1 MKTAPT
7 ERSGRSVAGV
17 PSVLAWTNGVVVMGK
32 RYDQGYF
39 DRWYRD
45 PAHRV
50 KSPLVLER
58 KVALAV
64 AMAEYYL
71 GHPLRSVI
79 DVGCGEAPWRMFL
92 KRLRPKIE
100 YLGLDSS
107 EYVVERYGLARDVR
121 LCRFGDLE
129 QLRLDRECDLLV
141 CSDVLHYLPSPELLR
156 GLSGFSALCPSGF
169 AFIELFCRGDD
180 FVGDREGF
188 IARPA
193 NWYRKAFADAGFT
206 ACGSHGYLSRALR
219 EEASTLEL
227 GARAE

>member
-1 MKTAPT
+1 M
-7 ERSGRSVAGV
+7 
-17 PSVLAWTNGVVVMGK
+17 VMGK

-71 GHPLRSVI
+71 GHPLRSAI

-188 IARPA
+188 VARPA
-193 NWYRKAFADAGFT
+193 NWYRKAFAEAGFT